1 MSGKNCGDIERTGKW
16 SCAVCGKGAG
26 SNSIQC
32 TSCNGW
38 VPKRCSGVKGVLA
51 RAEGAFVCKVCE
63 SVDVNGESGD
73 VNEGID
79 LGDEVCVENVGKFCY
94 LGDTLN
100 GNGGVN
106 SASVARVRCAW
117 KKLKELSGS

>member
-1 MSGKNCGDIERTGKW
+1 MYKLQWMGSQ
-16 SCAVCGKGAG
+16 AVLG
-26 SNSIQC
+26 
-32 TSCNGW
+32 
-38 VPKRCSGVKGVLA
+38 CSDVLA

-79 LGDEVCVENVGKFCY
+79 RGDEVCVENVGKFCY

-117 KKLKELSGS
+117 KKFKELSGS

>member
-1 MSGKNCGDIERTGKW
+1 MYKLQWMGSQ
-16 SCAVCGKGAG
+16 AVLG
-26 SNSIQC
+26 
-32 TSCNGW
+32 
-38 VPKRCSGVKGVLA
+38 CSDVLA

-63 SVDVNGESGD
+63 SVDVNGES
-73 VNEGID
+73 
-79 LGDEVCVENVGKFCY
+79 GDEVCVENVGKFCY

-117 KKLKELSGS
+117 KKFKELSGS